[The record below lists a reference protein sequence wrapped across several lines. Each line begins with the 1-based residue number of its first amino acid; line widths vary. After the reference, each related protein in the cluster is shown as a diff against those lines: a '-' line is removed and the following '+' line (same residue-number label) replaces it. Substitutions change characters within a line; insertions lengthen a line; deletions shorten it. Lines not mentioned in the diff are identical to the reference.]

1 MIMNEFKEQKTFMI
15 MFWAKPRLLKN
26 SIRWSVDQ
34 AIIWNP
40 TNEKSKIM
48 KVKIIY
54 CSMWN
59 YLPDAERVSAEL
71 KEMKISDIE
80 LVPEGKGI
88 FDVEIDGKLIF
99 SKFQS
104 GRFPDRGEIPG
115 LISNQDSIKGIVNS
129 PDASCCWNPKGF
141 WIYPDCS
148 RNIS

>member
-1 MIMNEFKEQKTFMI
+1 
-15 MFWAKPRLLKN
+15 
-26 SIRWSVDQ
+26 
-34 AIIWNP
+34 
-40 TNEKSKIM
+40 
-48 KVKIIY
+48 
-54 CSMWN
+54 MWN

-104 GRFPDRGEIPG
+104 GRFPDTGEIPG
-115 LISNQDSIKGIVNS
+115 LISNKDSIKGIVNN

-148 RNIS
+148 KPHLRWG

>member
-1 MIMNEFKEQKTFMI
+1 
-15 MFWAKPRLLKN
+15 
-26 SIRWSVDQ
+26 
-34 AIIWNP
+34 
-40 TNEKSKIM
+40 
-48 KVKIIY
+48 
-54 CSMWN
+54 MWN

-115 LISNQDSIKGIVNS
+115 LISNQDSIKRIVNS
-129 PDASCCWNPKGF
+129 PDASCCWYPKGF
-141 WIYPDCS
+141 WFI
-148 RNIS
+148 RIAQKISS

>member
-1 MIMNEFKEQKTFMI
+1 
-15 MFWAKPRLLKN
+15 
-26 SIRWSVDQ
+26 
-34 AIIWNP
+34 
-40 TNEKSKIM
+40 
-48 KVKIIY
+48 
-54 CSMWN
+54 MWN

-115 LISNQDSIKGIVNS
+115 LISNQDSIKGL
-129 PDASCCWNPKGF
+129 
-141 WIYPDCS
+141 
-148 RNIS
+148 

>member
-1 MIMNEFKEQKTFMI
+1 
-15 MFWAKPRLLKN
+15 
-26 SIRWSVDQ
+26 
-34 AIIWNP
+34 
-40 TNEKSKIM
+40 
-48 KVKIIY
+48 
-54 CSMWN
+54 MWN

-141 WIYPDCS
+141 LNYTELLNKSHRRWG
-148 RNIS
+148 

>member
-1 MIMNEFKEQKTFMI
+1 
-15 MFWAKPRLLKN
+15 
-26 SIRWSVDQ
+26 
-34 AIIWNP
+34 
-40 TNEKSKIM
+40 
-48 KVKIIY
+48 
-54 CSMWN
+54 MWN

-129 PDASCCWNPKGF
+129 PDASCCWNLKGF
-141 WIYPDCS
+141 LNFTGLLKTS
-148 RNIS
+148 S

>member
-1 MIMNEFKEQKTFMI
+1 
-15 MFWAKPRLLKN
+15 
-26 SIRWSVDQ
+26 
-34 AIIWNP
+34 
-40 TNEKSKIM
+40 
-48 KVKIIY
+48 
-54 CSMWN
+54 MWN

-129 PDASCCWNPKGF
+129 PDASCCWNLKGF
-141 WIYPDCS
+141 FNLSGLLKKHIIDEGSLVHDPRWWSGPFSILGFSVDQ
-148 RNIS
+148 R

>member
-1 MIMNEFKEQKTFMI
+1 
-15 MFWAKPRLLKN
+15 
-26 SIRWSVDQ
+26 
-34 AIIWNP
+34 
-40 TNEKSKIM
+40 
-48 KVKIIY
+48 
-54 CSMWN
+54 MWD

-104 GRFPDRGEIPG
+104 GRFPNRGEIPG

-129 PDASCCWNPKGF
+129 PDASCCWYPKDFWFIRIVQNLIVDEGSLIHHPIWWSGPFSILGF
-141 WIYPDCS
+141 SVDQ
-148 RNIS
+148 R

>member
-1 MIMNEFKEQKTFMI
+1 
-15 MFWAKPRLLKN
+15 
-26 SIRWSVDQ
+26 
-34 AIIWNP
+34 
-40 TNEKSKIM
+40 
-48 KVKIIY
+48 
-54 CSMWN
+54 MWN

-88 FDVEIDGKLIF
+88 FDVEIDEKLIF

-115 LISNQDSIKGIVNS
+115 LISNQDFIKGIVNS
-129 PDASCCWNPKGF
+129 PDASCWWNLKGF

-148 RNIS
+148 TNLIVDDASLIHHIKNDQDHSASWVSRLISVNFPGPNFF

>member
-1 MIMNEFKEQKTFMI
+1 
-15 MFWAKPRLLKN
+15 
-26 SIRWSVDQ
+26 
-34 AIIWNP
+34 
-40 TNEKSKIM
+40 
-48 KVKIIY
+48 
-54 CSMWN
+54 MWN

-115 LISNQDSIKGIVNS
+115 LISNQESIKGIVNS
-129 PDASCCWNPKGF
+129 PDASCCWNLKGF